1 MKILSTFATDFLSLF
16 YPRLCHACQKALVGG
31 EECLCSFCHYHLP
44 QTHLHKERE
53 NSVTHILWGRVDVET
68 ATSLFYFQKGGKVQ
82 KLIHQFKYK
91 GKKDIGMY
99 LGKLLGHQLR
109 ESPLWEPVDVIVP
122 VPMHPRKQYKRGF
135 NQSEIFA
142 QGIGE
147 TLKRPLLRNKLVK
160 VDKTD
165 TQTRKTR
172 FRRWENVE
180 GVFQVNDPEAFRG
193 KNIMLVDDVITTGS
207 TLEACASKLKEIKG
221 TRLWIATI
229 AFTT

>member
-1 MKILSTFATDFLSLF
+1 MKILSTFTTDFLSLF
-16 YPRLCHACQKALVGG
+16 YPRLCHACQKALVGS
-31 EECLCSFCHYHLP
+31 EECLCSFCHFHLP

-53 NSVTHILWGRVDVET
+53 NSVTRILWGRVDVET

-91 GKKDIGMY
+91 GKRDIGLY

-122 VPMHPRKQYKRGF
+122 VPMHPRKQYRRGF

-142 QGIGE
+142 RGIGE
-147 TLKRPLLRNKLVK
+147 TLNRPLLRNKLVK

-193 KNIMLVDDVITTGS
+193 KNILLVDDVITTGS

-229 AFTT
+229 AVTT

>member
-1 MKILSTFATDFLSLF
+1 MKILSTFTADFLSLF
-16 YPRLCHACQKALVGG
+16 YPRLCYACQKALVGN
-31 EECLCSFCHYHLP
+31 EECICSFCHFHLP

-53 NSVTHILWGRVDVET
+53 NSVTRILWGRVEVET

-91 GKKDIGMY
+91 GKRDIGLF

-122 VPMHPRKQYKRGF
+122 VPMHPKKQYKRGF

-142 QGIGE
+142 RGIGE
-147 TLKRPLLRNKLVK
+147 TLKRPLLTNKLVK

-180 GVFQVNDPEAFRG
+180 GVFHVNDPDAFRS
-193 KNIMLVDDVITTGS
+193 KNILLVDDVITTGS
-207 TLEACASKLKEIKG
+207 TLEACASKLAGIKG

-229 AFTT
+229 AVTT